1 MFSVPCQKGKVCR
14 IESKIRKWPSYDSIV
29 LLKIQSASS
38 ARAACCFQ
46 NTLYRTFFSILWR
59 NQPARRAKTE
69 FCCLSP
75 PGSPLPLTLPIFTPP
90 LPGLP
95 CAKGPGLVVVRPLA
109 HDREIIH
116 AVEYD
121 ERELRQVDLMDL
133 HEDLLPR
140 AWIRRRLFL
149 VVEGIQRLVAEA
161 GSSRIA
167 PRQNCLCFFAVHE
180 SGSGR
185 SCHFAATQQ
194 FSRFRSEADMQ
205 RAALAEPDE

>member
-1 MFSVPCQKGKVCR
+1 MLTASDTDQVIFPLHTDLYQAHIVFFL
-14 IESKIRKWPSYDSIV
+14 EWPQSQDCTSYDSIV

-59 NQPARRAKTE
+59 NQPARKAKTE

-109 HDREIIH
+109 HDREIIQ

-149 VVEGIQRLVAEA
+149 VVEGIQRLVAVEVNVEA
-161 GSSRIA
+161 
-167 PRQNCLCFFAVHE
+167 
-180 SGSGR
+180 SGR
-185 SCHFAATQQ
+185 ELVAC
-194 FSRFRSEADMQ
+194 
-205 RAALAEPDE
+205 

>member
-1 MFSVPCQKGKVCR
+1 MPMSKFGARPKMAARIILCFARKVCR

-109 HDREIIH
+109 HDREIIQ

-149 VVEGIQRLVAEA
+149 VVEGIQRLVAVEVNVEA
-161 GSSRIA
+161 
-167 PRQNCLCFFAVHE
+167 
-180 SGSGR
+180 SGR
-185 SCHFAATQQ
+185 ELVAC
-194 FSRFRSEADMQ
+194 
-205 RAALAEPDE
+205 

>member
-1 MFSVPCQKGKVCR
+1 MLTASENDQVIFPLHTDLYQAHIVFFL
-14 IESKIRKWPSYDSIV
+14 EWPQSQDCTSYDSIV

-90 LPGLP
+90 LPDVLP

-109 HDREIIH
+109 HDREIIQ

-140 AWIRRRLFL
+140 AWIRSRLFL
-149 VVEGIQRLVAEA
+149 VVEGIQRLVAVEVNVEA
-161 GSSRIA
+161 
-167 PRQNCLCFFAVHE
+167 
-180 SGSGR
+180 SGR
-185 SCHFAATQQ
+185 ELVAC
-194 FSRFRSEADMQ
+194 
-205 RAALAEPDE
+205 